1 MDIMKYWI
9 DKNDIDNKAI
19 NSKFESYVENNIE
32 NIWKKLGEYIHNN
45 YTSTLSLYTAYKLL
59 EPEEFFYIFNLS
71 YSIDKYKK
79 REYLIFNN
87 QFYVPFTRYIINQT
101 MENFENE
108 LFAIDIPIN
117 IREEIIKNYKS
128 FIPNVTYELHN
139 CLPKNFKYLF
149 FQETIEKINKIMHHN
164 NGFMDFNELFKLIYK
179 MHTHDLEVYNFYA
192 ENNSKIIHSKKYKN
206 ILKNTVYSKCVLDI
220 KIFNAYL
227 FKIYQ

>member
-87 QFYVPFTRYIINQT
+87 QFYIPFTYYIIDQ
-101 MENFENE
+101 MIQNFKNK
-108 LFAIDIPIN
+108 LFGIDIPTYTRN
-117 IREEIIKNYKS
+117 EILKNYKS
-128 FIPNVTYELHN
+128 FRYSTYILHD
-139 CLPKNFKYLF
+139 CLPKNFKYPYF
-149 FQETIEKINKIMHHN
+149 EQIIQKIDKLIHN
-164 NGFMDFNELFKLIYK
+164 NDGFMDFNELFKLIYK
-179 MHTHDLEVYNFYA
+179 MHTHDLQVYNFYA
-192 ENNSKIIHSKKYKN
+192 ENNSNIIYSKKYKN
-206 ILKNTVYSKCVLDI
+206 ILKNTVYSKYVLDV
-220 KIFNAYL
+220 KIFNTYL
-227 FKIYQ
+227 FKIY